1 MLINHLKTFQKI
13 KKREVNLILVRMI
26 PIVHQIIIP
35 QVTRIN
41 KNKMIKVKM
50 KMMMTILER
59 MMITLKRM
67 TRIYQILH

>member
-41 KNKMIKVKM
+41 KIKMIKVKM
-50 KMMMTILER
+50 KMMMTILEG

>member
-41 KNKMIKVKM
+41 KIKMIKVKM
-50 KMMMTILER
+50 KMMMTILEG
-59 MMITLKRM
+59 MMINLKRM